1 MKSITQHLKRV
12 LLIGAALL
20 SFNCNALPQS
30 DGGCTESDGTWTCT
44 GGDIIVIGQPPD
56 SGTGPGPDSFGC
68 RKNPQNCLPTAPPTR
83 PGSASSDGGGAG
95 PGHGTDVKD
104 NEETNLAALRAM
116 DCGELR
122 NTEDLYKAYTDTDKG
137 LIDMH
142 KQSLAE
148 ANAML
153 ANAAYSASEID
164 SLHDLANVS
173 CSTYELKKS
182 QRLNG
187 PKVCSD
193 RPNNKP
199 PICRVAPASR
209 TELEQYQSCS
219 DNRRNL
225 SARLGDQTAWKNR
238 KTEAESRIQSMTANL
253 RSDTAQLAKIR
264 AEIRN
269 KKCTK

>member
-44 GGDIIVIGQPPD
+44 GGDIIVIGQLIPD
-56 SGTGPGPDSFGC
+56 SGSGPDSFGC

-104 NEETNLAALRAM
+104 NEETNLAVLRAM

-122 NTEDLYKAYTDTDKG
+122 NIEDLYKAYTDTDKG
-137 LIDMH
+137 FIDMH
-142 KQSLAE
+142 NKSLAE

-153 ANAAYSASEID
+153 TSATCAPPIAPSR
-164 SLHDLANVS
+164 SL
-173 CSTYELKKS
+173 CSTTASCWRRSKRLEL
-182 QRLNG
+182 RM
-187 PKVCSD
+187 P
-193 RPNNKP
+193 
-199 PICRVAPASR
+199 
-209 TELEQYQSCS
+209 T
-219 DNRRNL
+219 
-225 SARLGDQTAWKNR
+225 
-238 KTEAESRIQSMTANL
+238 
-253 RSDTAQLAKIR
+253 
-264 AEIRN
+264 
-269 KKCTK
+269 